1 MQRLSYRG
9 CGVGSEQSEQAEGLY
24 LVVVVVVKAA
34 ATGVH

>member
-9 CGVGSEQSEQAEGLY
+9 CGVGAEQAEGLN
-24 LVVVVVVKAA
+24 LVVMAMVEVVKAA